1 MAAGV
6 TDRLAIGGPPRR
18 RGGAEIDEA
27 RIVREAGRCGMS
39 EIRPMALTPELV
51 ARTHRMVEDTGPEH
65 GVAYHA
71 DEDYEA
77 WVRSILEQR
86 EPHAPVWLFA
96 YGSLIWKPEIE
107 HVEERAGTARGWHRS
122 FCLRQ
127 TRWRGTKEQPGL
139 MMALDRGGQCRGVLY
154 RLPDTGLEGQLGRLF
169 RREFT
174 LKPPNNI
181 PRWIT
186 VETDGGPVRALT
198 FVINRKSRAYTGR
211 LAPEEVADVLA
222 KACGHWGSGS
232 EYLRST
238 VVHLEE
244 RGIRDRQLWR
254 LQEMV
259 AERITQ
265 ACRG

>member
-1 MAAGV
+1 
-6 TDRLAIGGPPRR
+6 
-18 RGGAEIDEA
+18 
-27 RIVREAGRCGMS
+27 
-39 EIRPMALTPELV
+39 MALTPELV
-51 ARTHRMVEDTGPEH
+51 ARVHRDVEDTGQEE
-65 GVAYHA
+65 GVSYHT

-77 WVRSILEQR
+77 WVRTILAQR
-86 EPHAPVWLFA
+86 DPSTPMWLFA
-96 YGSLIWKPEIE
+96 YGSLIWKPEIQ
-107 HVEERAGTARGWHRS
+107 HSEERAGTARGWHRS

-154 RLPDTGLEGQLGRLF
+154 RLPETDLEAQLGKLF

-186 VETDGGPVRALT
+186 VETDEGPVRAIT
-198 FVINRKSRAYTGR
+198 FVMNRKAKAYAGR
-211 LAPEEVADVLA
+211 LPPEEIADVLA
-222 KACGHWGSGS
+222 RACGHWGPGA

-238 VVHLEE
+238 VAQREE

-254 LQEMV
+254 LQALV
-259 AERITQ
+259 AERIRRD
-265 ACRG
+265 CPD